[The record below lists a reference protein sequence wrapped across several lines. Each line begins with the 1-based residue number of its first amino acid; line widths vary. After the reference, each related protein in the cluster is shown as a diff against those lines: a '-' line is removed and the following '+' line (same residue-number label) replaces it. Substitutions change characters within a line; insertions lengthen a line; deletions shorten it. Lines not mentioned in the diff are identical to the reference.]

1 MQIQVVES
9 LSFRLRS
16 SATPHLVHHS
26 MASLVTHVLL
36 LRPLGLKDF
45 PWAPLASWKA
55 VRLSS
60 AADWCRLN
68 CEAMTAQVALGATFF
83 VWPGTESIHSQK
95 AAQSSQPFLEQFDKH
110 QSFTPSSKILCRLRS
125 KDHVAKRLWL
135 CFKPGRNANE
145 GLVISHLPKWKFTDL
160 RAVIPNKATLPHFNQ
175 IWCDASVRARE
186 VKEERS

>member
-26 MASLVTHVLL
+26 MASLVTHVML
-36 LRPLGLKDF
+36 LRPFGLKDF

-68 CEAMTAQVALGATFF
+68 CEAMTAQVALGATFLCDQEQNLF
-83 VWPGTESIHSQK
+83 THRKLHK
-95 AAQSSQPFLEQFDKH
+95 ALNLLEQFDKH

-125 KDHVAKRLWL
+125 KEHVAKRL

-175 IWCDASVRARE
+175 IWCHASVRARE